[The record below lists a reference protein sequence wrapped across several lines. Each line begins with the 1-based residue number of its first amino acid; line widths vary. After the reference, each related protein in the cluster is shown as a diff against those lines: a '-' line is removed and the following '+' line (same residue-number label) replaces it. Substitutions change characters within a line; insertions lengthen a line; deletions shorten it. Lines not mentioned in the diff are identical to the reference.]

1 MYHIVCTTWYK
12 KGENMEWWKILL
24 IVIAVIVI
32 AYLKISF
39 FKQMKRKK
47 EMKSKIH
54 DESD

>member
-1 MYHIVCTTWYK
+1 
-12 KGENMEWWKILL
+12 MEWWKILL